1 MARSRWGMS
10 SAVANSNWFFRS
22 CWAFR
27 CDKRRFH
34 CSRSNSWSSALGT
47 KTPQTPN
54 LSLFIHFH
62 AGTPASESIKLWH
75 RTTPLFEVLQ
85 LPLILSQMGQGLL
98 RLCRVNRLMLFSPR
112 DAEAL
117 TLKDACLLVVA
128 NPRLRV
134 AVTICVTLVRWRF
147 QSMALAIVLS
157 VTIVSQWL

>member
-10 SAVANSNWFFRS
+10 SAVANSNWCSR
-22 CWAFR
+22 CWRAFR

-34 CSRSNSWSSALGT
+34 WSRLNSFCPSSGT
-47 KTPQTPN
+47 KTPQTPD
-54 LSLFIHFH
+54 LSLFTHFH
-62 AGTPASESIKLWH
+62 VGTPASESIKLWH
-75 RTTPLFEVLQ
+75 RTMPLFDVLQ

-117 TLKDACLLVVA
+117 TLKNACLLVVA
-128 NPRLRV
+128 NPRHRA
-134 AVTICVTLVRWRF
+134 AVMICVAFVRWRF
-147 QSMALAIVLS
+147 QSIALAIVLS